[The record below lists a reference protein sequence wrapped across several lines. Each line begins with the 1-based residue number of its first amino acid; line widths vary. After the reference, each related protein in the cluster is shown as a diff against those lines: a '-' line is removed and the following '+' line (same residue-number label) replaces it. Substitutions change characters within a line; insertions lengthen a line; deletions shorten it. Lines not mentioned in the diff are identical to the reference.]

1 MYRPW
6 GFFPVSGA
14 LPLAPQVCPARSVQ
28 FGGAFVSRVP
38 LWLSEFCLLCRSA
51 RPFRRLEG
59 YGPSPLP
66 ILRAS
71 ASPRPGYLALADDS
85 KGAFSVSL
93 GGFRRFASCAAGL
106 PGPFVVSR
114 ATGHRPWRFFA
125 PRCRHVPDALS
136 SQAIQ
141 GDEDSVFLVPR
152 RFSAPCLSRRN
163 PFPAFPGRY
172 EDYVFCPCAFSV
184 RPVSLCF
191 ITGFP
196 QADRPAFF
204 AALRPQRR

>member
-6 GFFPVSGA
+6 GRFPASGA
-14 LPLAPQVCPARSVQ
+14 LPLAPQVCPALSS
-28 FGGAFVSRVP
+28 SR
-38 LWLSEFCLLCRSA
+38 
-51 RPFRRLEG
+51 G
-59 YGPSPLP
+59 
-66 ILRAS
+66 LRAI
-71 ASPRPGYLALADDS
+71 APADSSRLGVATFRIPCSRRRS
-85 KGAFSVSL
+85 KGGVSL
-93 GGFRRFASCAAGL
+93 GGFRRFAFRAAGL

-114 ATGHRPWRFFA
+114 ATGHRPCRFFA
-125 PRCRHVPDALS
+125 PRCRHVPDALP

-196 QADRPAFF
+196 QADQPGVFCRLAAAAPLTRRALGVMSRPAANPFPC
-204 AALRPQRR
+204 APAIPGA